1 MSLSFSIARRLYGHR
16 AEGHR
21 MSRPAVTIAMWG
33 VAVGLAVMILSVC
46 IILGFKGEIREKVIG
61 FGGHVEV
68 INYRSLYSAEA
79 QPVVIDEL
87 LIHRLSRLEG
97 VTHVQR
103 FATKTGMLK
112 TDEAFKGIVLRG
124 LSEEYDT
131 TFLAAHLL
139 EGHLPQL
146 ADTTTAN
153 QIVVSSLMAQELN
166 LKVGEKVYAYF
177 FSENVKARRFL
188 ITGIYET
195 HLREFDN
202 TLVFTDL
209 FGTQKLNGWETDQ
222 CSGAEIRIADFNR
235 VEEYAFDI
243 AQVMNRTQDRDG
255 NTYSTHSIKELYPGI
270 FSWLSLLDTNVYVI
284 LILMI
289 LLSIF
294 TMTAGLLILILERT
308 SFIAVMKS
316 LGATNSQI
324 RHIFLHFAAMLIGRG
339 LVIGNI
345 LGIGLALLQKYGAV
359 VHLDPATYYVD
370 AVPIQFSWPLII
382 VLNIATLLL
391 TTLVLTIP
399 SHLVSRIQPA
409 RVMRFD

>member
-1 MSLSFSIARRLYGHR
+1 
-16 AEGHR
+16 
-21 MSRPAVTIAMWG
+21 
-33 VAVGLAVMILSVC
+33 
-46 IILGFKGEIREKVIG
+46 
-61 FGGHVEV
+61 
-68 INYRSLYSAEA
+68 
-79 QPVVIDEL
+79 
-87 LIHRLSRLEG
+87 
-97 VTHVQR
+97 
-103 FATKTGMLK
+103 
-112 TDEAFKGIVLRG
+112 
-124 LSEEYDT
+124 
-131 TFLAAHLL
+131 
-139 EGHLPQL
+139 
-146 ADTTTAN
+146 
-153 QIVVSSLMAQELN
+153 MAQELN